1 MALLIYS
8 VLRIVLVVGAG
19 AVLYLLGLRSWL
31 LVLGA
36 VLLGAGLSYVLLEV
50 PRRRAAESMAA
61 RRADGDRFSK
71 ALAEEAA
78 DEDAEADSIAG
89 ADLAERARSAGA
101 ERTPSA
107 GAERTPS
114 AGAEQEGAAE
124 DQPERELK
132 EAGVL
137 EHDDQV
143 TPGRTAEDPAREDH
157 RHGSQ
162 QQEK

>member
-36 VLLGAGLSYVLLEV
+36 VLLGAGLSYVLLEA

-61 RRADGDRFSK
+61 RRADGDRFSR

-78 DEDAEADSIAG
+78 DEDAEADSISG
-89 ADLAERARSAGA
+89 ADLAERARSGGA
-101 ERTPSA
+101 EQRS
-107 GAERTPS
+107 G
-114 AGAEQEGAAE
+114 GAEQEGA
-124 DQPERELK
+124 PEQEPEGELE

-143 TPGRTAEDPAREDH
+143 APGGAAEDPARQDDH
-157 RHGSQ
+157 HRSQ

>member
-89 ADLAERARSAGA
+89 ADLAKQPRSAGA

-107 GAERTPS
+107 GAERAPS
-114 AGAEQEGAAE
+114 AGAEQEGTPE
-124 DQPERELK
+124 DQPERELE

-143 TPGRTAEDPAREDH
+143 TPGGTAEDPACEDRH
-157 RHGSQ
+157 HGSQ

>member
-89 ADLAERARSAGA
+89 ADLAEPRPAGA
-101 ERTPSA
+101 ERTPS
-107 GAERTPS
+107 G
-114 AGAEQEGAAE
+114 GEQEGAAE
-124 DQPERELK
+124 DEPERELE

-143 TPGRTAEDPAREDH
+143 APGGTTEDPAREDH
-157 RHGSQ
+157 HHRSQ